1 MALVCGIDE
10 AGRGPVLGP
19 LVMCGLAI
27 KEEDERLLRKLEV
40 KDSKLL
46 TKKQRDSL
54 FSKILEVAS
63 SYEVIIINP
72 EEIDRAVDGHDGLN
86 LNRLEARKTA
96 EILNLLNPDKAIIDA
111 PSNNIKSYREYLSG
125 HVKNKKMK
133 LVLEH
138 KADLNY
144 PVVSAASIIA
154 KVTRDN
160 EVERIK
166 KEIKIDFGSGY
177 MTDPKTVWFL
187 EKHYEEYA
195 HLFRKSWFPYR
206 EVMSKKFQK
215 KLEDFSQF
223 IGKIEN
229 KNKDVIEKLKI
240 LEDFGYKFIPTS
252 TEHEHVRMRGPCT
265 ITLYRNGK
273 LLVQGKEEHKKTVQ
287 EILGKNS

>member
-1 MALVCGIDE
+1 MAIICGVDE

-27 KEEDERLLRKLEV
+27 KEEDEKLLRKLKV

-46 TKKQRDSL
+46 TKAQRESL
-54 FSKILEVAS
+54 FGRILEAAS

-72 EEIDRAVDGHDGLN
+72 EEIDNAVDGHDGLN

-96 EILNLLNPDKAIIDA
+96 EILNLLNPGKAIIDA

-125 HVKNKKMK
+125 HVKNKKIE

-160 EVERIK
+160 EIEKIK
-166 KEIKIDFGSGY
+166 KSIGINFGSGY
-177 MTDPKTVWFL
+177 MSDPKTVEFL
-187 EKHYEEYA
+187 EKHYES
-195 HLFRKSWFPYR
+195 HNNIFRKSWFPYR
-206 EVMSKKFQK
+206 DITSKKFQK

-223 IGKIEN
+223 IEKIEN
-229 KNKDVIEKLKI
+229 KNKDIIDKLKM

-252 TEHEHVRMRGPCT
+252 TEHEHVRMRGQCT
-265 ITLYRNGK
+265 ITLYKNGK
-273 LLVQGKEEHKKTVQ
+273 LMVQGKEEDKKTIKEVLD
-287 EILGKNS
+287 I